1 MVTSAR
7 PRSRSLLKSE
17 ISETTTENDRY
28 FSQPDC
34 DIGWDSSRNC
44 YYSGYDLYLFTDVN
58 RDLPIFPLYGPAS
71 KHDSFACLD
80 TWFTM
85 KPFMPYAKVNSIIL
99 DSAHDAMC
107 YYKYFTQQ
115 HVTPYI
121 DLNKRAL
128 KPELRDGFSFD
139 DNHHII
145 CPCGK
150 KMWRDGTGYKRMR
163 TKYVC
168 PLQTKLSTMTVSTC
182 DNQPTDR
189 LRGCIMYLS
198 HEENPRYFTVPARD
212 SQQWKT
218 MYNKRSSSERC
229 NKRIKI
235 DFKLEDGKHR
245 SSQMWYFRLYC
256 IMMCQHLNAWSLP
269 MGSEPWMN

>member
-1 MVTSAR
+1 MCYY
-7 PRSRSLLKSE
+7 
-17 ISETTTENDRY
+17 RY
-28 FSQPDC
+28 FS
-34 DIGWDSSRNC
+34 
-44 YYSGYDLYLFTDVN
+44 
-58 RDLPIFPLYGPAS
+58 
-71 KHDSFACLD
+71 
-80 TWFTM
+80 
-85 KPFMPYAKVNSIIL
+85 
-99 DSAHDAMC
+99 
-107 YYKYFTQQ
+107 QQ

-182 DNQPTDR
+182 DNQATDS

-269 MGSEPWMN
+269 MGSESWMN